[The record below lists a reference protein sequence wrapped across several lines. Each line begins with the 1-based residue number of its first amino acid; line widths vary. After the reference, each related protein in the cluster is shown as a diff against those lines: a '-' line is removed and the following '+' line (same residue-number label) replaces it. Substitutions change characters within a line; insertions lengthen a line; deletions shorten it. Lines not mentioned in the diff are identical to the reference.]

1 MLRRTS
7 LIALAAVLMSPA
19 EIIDRIALKVGKRV
33 ITQSALLLEIR
44 LTAFLNGESPDLSA
58 PNKRKAADRMVDQAL
73 IRNEMD
79 LSQYPMPDA
88 SETAPVLEQVKREHF
103 PTENEYRAA
112 LVRYGISEAELK
124 ELLLRQIYTLRFIDT
139 RFRPA
144 VQTTE
149 PEIREF
155 YEKRFVPEWH
165 NKSKGPVPSFDEAK
179 TQVEQA
185 LIADRVDQLVETWL
199 KEARARTH
207 IEFMEK
213 AFE

>member
-1 MLRRTS
+1 MLRRAS
-7 LIALAAVLMSPA
+7 LIALMAVLISPA
-19 EIIDRIALKVGKRV
+19 EIIDRIAVKVGKRV
-33 ITQSALLLEIR
+33 ITESALLLEIR
-44 LTAFLNGESPDLSA
+44 LTAFLNGESADFSA
-58 PNKRKAADRMVDQAL
+58 ANKRKAADRMVDQTL

-79 LSQYPMPDA
+79 LSQYPMPGA
-88 SETAPVLEQVKREHF
+88 SETVPVLEQVKREHF
-103 PTENEYRAA
+103 PTESEYRAA
-112 LVRYGISEAELK
+112 LARYGISEAEVQA
-124 ELLLRQIYTLRFIDT
+124 LLLRQIYTLRFIDT
-139 RFRPA
+139 RFRPG